1 MISRLRATG
10 IAMAFLMTGL
20 SATSATAGACED
32 NYGATGI
39 PLVTGITFSA
49 FQDFSK
55 VDPATAL
62 KRMAR
67 VVKSE
72 GYAGIKVNS
81 AKGTIVAYQET
92 SGSGRAQTLKIA
104 AKKQGKGTR
113 AVANFSVQAGQ
124 VAEDRAVR
132 KGLCKIIRAAG
143 G

>member
-1 MISRLRATG
+1 MTSRQRAMGVTLVLF
-10 IAMAFLMTGL
+10 ALALTSTSVMAGP
-20 SATSATAGACED
+20 CED

-39 PLVTGITFSA
+39 PLVTGISFSSY
-49 FQDFSK
+49 QDFSK

-67 VVKSE
+67 MVKNE
-72 GYAGIKVNS
+72 GYTGVKVNA

-92 SGSGRAQTLKIA
+92 SGSGRAQTLKVA
-104 AKKQGKGTR
+104 AKTQGNGTR

>member
-1 MISRLRATG
+1 MRPERMMMWAALTAISMA
-10 IAMAFLMTGL
+10 AMAS
-20 SATSATAGACED
+20 SAMAGACED

-39 PLVTGITFSA
+39 PLVTGITFSTY
-49 FQDFSK
+49 QDFSK

-72 GYAGIKVNS
+72 GYSGIKVNS
-81 AKGTIVAYQET
+81 TKGTIVAYQET
-92 SGSGRAQTLKIA
+92 SGSGRAQTLKVA

-113 AVANFSVQAGQ
+113 AVVNFSVQAGQ
-124 VAEDRAVR
+124 LAEDRAVR
-132 KGLCKIIRAAG
+132 KGLCKIIRAVG